1 MRINLLSSF
10 AAGLLL
16 ATTVSGAVYLSDKS
30 DAPKVAVSKATES
43 AKTSAKDLKKELES
57 KGYVVQTK
65 SEYDASLKNA
75 EAAGQSQAEQK
86 NAEAAAQN
94 QAPSAAAAKTVT
106 KMIINVSEGMNN
118 IDVGKMLVQ
127 AGFVEN
133 AFNFSKDIEARGL
146 QNKLRP
152 GTYAVD
158 SGMSYD
164 QLIAAIYQH

>member
-16 ATTVSGAVYLSDKS
+16 ATTVSGAVYLSEKS
-30 DAPKVAVSKATES
+30 DAPKVTASKATEP
-43 AKTSAKDLKKELES
+43 AKASAKDPKQELEA
-57 KGYVVQTK
+57 KGFVVLTK
-65 SEYDASLKNA
+65 DEYDTNLKNA
-75 EAAGQSQAEQK
+75 E
-86 NAEAAAQN
+86 EAAKQ
-94 QAPSAAAAKTVT
+94 QAPAANPEPATSVT

-127 AGFVEN
+127 AGFIEN

-152 GTYAVD
+152 GSYAVD
-158 SGMSYD
+158 SGMSKD
-164 QLIAAIYQH
+164 QIIAAIYQH

>member
-16 ATTVSGAVYLSDKS
+16 ATTVSGAVYLSEKS
-30 DAPKVAVSKATES
+30 NAPKVAAT
-43 AKTSAKDLKKELES
+43 KTTEAPKSSTKDPKQELES
-57 KGYVVQTK
+57 KGFVVLTK
-65 SEYDASLKNA
+65 AEYDENMKNA
-75 EAAGQSQAEQK
+75 EEAGKQ
-86 NAEAAAQN
+86 
-94 QAPSAAAAKTVT
+94 QAPAANPETAQSVT

-152 GTYAVD
+152 GSYAVD
-158 SGMSYD
+158 SSMSYD
-164 QLIAAIYQH
+164 QIIAAIYQH